1 MSDSVVKKKVVGVD
15 ISLDATTYAVVDVRG
30 NILAKESFPSED
42 YPEINNF
49 VTALSEHIVEMV
61 EANGG
66 YESIRS
72 VGISAHSANFML
84 GSIMNSPNMPWK
96 GVIPLAALLRDRLGL
111 AVAVANNSHV
121 VALGEQAFGSAH
133 GMRDFIVV
141 TLGTGMGS
149 CIFSDGKVNLGYDGY
164 AGEIGHTCV
173 DLHGRRCGCG
183 NIGCLEAYTASK
195 GIVQT
200 AKELLEES
208 DAPSLMR
215 SQEKLTPK
223 IITQCC
229 DQGDELAIEV
239 YRRTGEVLGLG
250 LANYAS
256 LVNPEAIIFTGG
268 ISKAGK
274 WMLDPAKES
283 FDRHV
288 FHNIQGKVKFL
299 VSELDDRE
307 RDVLGASVLAWQVKE
322 YSLFK

>member
-96 GVIPLAALLRDRLGL
+96 GIIPLAALLRDRLGL

-173 DLHGRRCGCG
+173 NLHGRRCGCG

-200 AKELLEES
+200 VREVLAES

-223 IITQCC
+223 IVTECC
-229 DQGDELAIEV
+229 EQGDELAIEV

-268 ISKAGK
+268 ISKAGN
-274 WMLDPAKES
+274 WLLDPAKES